1 MGEGGGGVHVARLNF
16 KTSRVVVQKC
26 LSLNLLSALP
36 SLSQFGRGRL
46 SLVAISFYALSLL
59 FGPCRLSEFTLAG
72 PRNSCYNFSSSIY
85 AFQITLK
92 LRTALKPWA
101 ENIKIDTITV
111 QEYFKVLTC
120 KACLSSRLQL
130 WRDCG
135 DSFSVEAA
143 IFFRA
148 RGARNT
154 SKIEKFPAFWRMRA
168 RDM

>member
-1 MGEGGGGVHVARLNF
+1 MSPVWILKRLESVF
-16 KTSRVVVQKC
+16 KNACRLTYCQLC
-26 LSLNLLSALP
+26 LHCRI
-36 SLSQFGRGRL
+36 GRGRL
-46 SLVAISFYALSLL
+46 SLVAISFYVLSLL
-59 FGPCRLSEFTLAG
+59 FGPCRLSVFTLAG

-92 LRTALKPWA
+92 LKTALKPWA
-101 ENIKIDTITV
+101 ENIKINIITV

-148 RGARNT
+148 RGARKM
-154 SKIEKFPAFWRMRA
+154 SKIEKFPAFWRIRA

>member
-1 MGEGGGGVHVARLNF
+1 MSPGWILKRL
-16 KTSRVVVQKC
+16 VW
-26 LSLNLLSALP
+26 LSVLKNACRLLSALP

-46 SLVAISFYALSLL
+46 SLAAILFYAFLGHVACQNLPWQ
-59 FGPCRLSEFTLAG
+59 GLATAVKIF
-72 PRNSCYNFSSSIY
+72 PAVFY

-92 LRTALKPWA
+92 TALKPWA
-101 ENIKIDTITV
+101 ENIKINTITV
-111 QEYFKVLTC
+111 QEYFQVLTC
-120 KACLSSRLQL
+120 KACLSSRSQL

-135 DSFSVEAA
+135 DNFSVEAA